1 MTLEQALQ
9 QLNDLNAVYNLGNMA
24 RATYLK
30 KHKAISNKYKK
41 LNRPM
46 TYSERIRS
54 EGIKI
59 TRQYA
64 GWYTYIGKNF
74 TVEFNEDS
82 CETTWWE
89 VNLYGDNMDKRVH
102 EYFYDFNHF
111 YTKAEVVSALYELDK
126 RLTDEA

>member
-9 QLNDLNAVYNLGNMA
+9 QLNELNAVYNSGSMA
-24 RATYLK
+24 RSTYLK

-54 EGIKI
+54 EGIKV
-59 TRQYA
+59 TRRYA
-64 GWYTYIGKNF
+64 GWYTFIGKNF
-74 TVEFNEDS
+74 TAEFNEDS

-89 VNLYGDNMDKRVH
+89 VNLYSDNVDKRVYDH
-102 EYFYDFNHF
+102 FYDYNHW
-111 YTKAEVVSALYELDK
+111 YTKRDVVSALYELDK
-126 RLTDEA
+126 SLTE